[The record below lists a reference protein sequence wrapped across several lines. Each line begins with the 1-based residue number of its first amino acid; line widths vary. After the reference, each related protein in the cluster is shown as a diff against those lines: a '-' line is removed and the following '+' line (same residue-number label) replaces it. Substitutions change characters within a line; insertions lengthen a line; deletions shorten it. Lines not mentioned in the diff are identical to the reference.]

1 RRCLRVSWTARRS
14 NLSILKEISPECSLE
29 GQIVKL
35 RLQYF
40 GQLMRREDSLEKT
53 LLLGEMEGHYILNI
67 SYILISNLGLL
78 GNGTV
83 IWLLG
88 FCIKRTHFTTYI
100 LNLSMADFGL
110 LTVTFIDRMS
120 FIVGKYF
127 TYPADDMFYLI
138 FLFMYTTGQFLL
150 TAISID
156 RCVAV
161 LFPLWYRCHRPPN
174 MSTAV
179 CASIWGLSSISPAI
193 HFTLL
198 LSDFNISSTLGIQII
213 VNGFLCLPLMTVT
226 TLILFVRVC
235 FKSHQR
241 RRGKLLIMVLLAL
254 FFFIIFSFP
263 LNAVFITLFVLHS
276 VPPFFSQYAFILS
289 SLNSSV
295 NPLIYFL
302 VGRQRRGR
310 CRQSMKAIFQNV
322 FKEDE
327 NPAEAGEISLETQFL
342 STRFEIVL

>member
-1 RRCLRVSWTARRS
+1 MINYTLPSLSPMNAGEEYYGTDNGTVLSNNSYTGNHSGLTLR
-14 NLSILKEISPECSLE
+14 
-29 GQIVKL
+29 
-35 RLQYF
+35 
-40 GQLMRREDSLEKT
+40 
-53 LLLGEMEGHYILNI
+53 HYILNI

-179 CASIWGLSSISPAI
+179 CASIWGLSSVFPAI
-193 HFTLL
+193 EITCLL
-198 LSDFNISSTLGIQII
+198 ADIDVSNIVQIHLI
-213 VNGFLCLPLMTVT
+213 VSGFLCLPLMTVS

-241 RRGKLLIMVLLAL
+241 RRGKLLIIVLLAL
-254 FFFIIFSFP
+254 FFFIICSFP
-263 LNAVFITLFVLHS
+263 LNAGFITVYFLHS
-276 VPPFFSQYAFILS
+276 FLPFFSQYAFILIC
-289 SLNSSV
+289 LNSSV

-302 VGRQRRGR
+302 VGRQKRGWR
-310 CRQSMKAIFQNV
+310 RQSMKATFQNV

-327 NPAEAGEISLETQFL
+327 NPAEAGEISLETQL
-342 STRFEIVL
+342 

>member
-1 RRCLRVSWTARRS
+1 MINYTLPSPSPMNAGEEYYGTDNGTVLSNNSFTDNVS
-14 NLSILKEISPECSLE
+14 
-29 GQIVKL
+29 
-35 RLQYF
+35 RL
-40 GQLMRREDSLEKT
+40 T
-53 LLLGEMEGHYILNI
+53 LGRFIRLYICF
-67 SYILISNLGLL
+67 LISIFGLL
-78 GNGTV
+78 ENGTV

-88 FCIKRTHFTTYI
+88 FCIKRTPSTTYI
-100 LNLSMADFGL
+100 LNLSIADFGL
-110 LTVTFIDRMS
+110 LTVVLINRMC

-127 TYPADDMFYLI
+127 TYLEDYMLKLI
-138 FLFMYTTGQFLL
+138 FLFMYITGQFLL

-161 LFPLWYRCHRPPN
+161 LFPLWHRCHRPPN

-179 CASIWGLSSISPAI
+179 CASIWGLSTIPLAI
-193 HFTLL
+193 NFTLL
-198 LSDFNISSTLGIQII
+198 LADFNLSNILGIQFI
-213 VNGFLCLPLMTVT
+213 VSGFLCLPLMTIT

-241 RRGKLLIMVLLAL
+241 RRGKLLIIVLLAL

-263 LNAVFITLFVLHS
+263 LNAVFITLFVLDSGLH
-276 VPPFFSQYAFILS
+276 FFSKYAFILTC
-289 SLNSSV
+289 LNSSV

-302 VGRQRRGR
+302 VGRQKRGR

-327 NPAEAGEISLETQFL
+327 NPAETGEISLETQL
-342 STRFEIVL
+342 

>member
-1 RRCLRVSWTARRS
+1 MINYTLPSLSPMNAGEEYYGKDNGTVLSNNTYTDNHSGLILR
-14 NLSILKEISPECSLE
+14 
-29 GQIVKL
+29 Q
-35 RLQYF
+35 
-40 GQLMRREDSLEKT
+40 
-53 LLLGEMEGHYILNI
+53 YILDI
-67 SYILISNLGLL
+67 SYLLISIFGLL

-83 IWLLG
+83 IRLLG
-88 FCIKRTHFTTYI
+88 FCIKRTPFTTYI
-100 LNLSMADFGL
+100 LNLSIADFGL
-110 LTVTFIDRMS
+110 LTVVFIDRMC
-120 FIVGKYF
+120 FIVGKYLP
-127 TYPADDMFYLI
+127 YLEDYMLKLI

-161 LFPLWYRCHRPPN
+161 LFPLWHRCHRPPN

-179 CASIWGLSSISPAI
+179 CASIWGLSTIPLAI
-193 HFTLL
+193 NFTLL
-198 LSDFNISSTLGIQII
+198 LADFNLSNILGIQFI
-213 VNGFLCLPLMTVT
+213 VSGFLCLPLMTIA

-276 VPPFFSQYAFILS
+276 APPFFSQYAFILS

-302 VGRQRRGR
+302 VGRQKRGR
-310 CRQSMKAIFQNV
+310 CRQSLKATFQNV

-327 NPAEAGEISLETQFL
+327 NPAEAGEISLETQL
-342 STRFEIVL
+342 